1 MYLVTNKNT
10 GKVELIGS
18 IKSVAK
24 FTGVKVDK
32 LYEQF
37 SRKKVTE
44 FDTENFTIEK
54 KQLLIA
60 KRNAYKR
67 NRHGLEW

>member
-1 MYLVTNKNT
+1 MYLVTNKKT
-10 GKVELIGS
+10 GKVEPIGS

-24 FTGVKVDK
+24 YTGVKVDK
-32 LYEQF
+32 IYEQF

-54 KQLLIA
+54 KQLITS
-60 KRNAYKR
+60 KRLKK
-67 NRHGLEW
+67 

>member
-10 GKVELIGS
+10 GKVEPIGS

-24 FTGVKVDK
+24 FIGVKVDK

-37 SRKKVTE
+37 SRRKVTE

-60 KRNAYKR
+60 KRK
-67 NRHGLEW
+67 

>member
-10 GKVELIGS
+10 GKVEPIGS

-37 SRKKVTE
+37 SRKKSRSLTLK
-44 FDTENFTIEK
+44 ISQLRK

-60 KRNAYKR
+60 KRK
-67 NRHGLEW
+67 

>member
-1 MYLVTNKNT
+1 MYLVKNKTT
-10 GKVELIGS
+10 GEVEPIGS

-60 KRNAYKR
+60 KRK
-67 NRHGLEW
+67 